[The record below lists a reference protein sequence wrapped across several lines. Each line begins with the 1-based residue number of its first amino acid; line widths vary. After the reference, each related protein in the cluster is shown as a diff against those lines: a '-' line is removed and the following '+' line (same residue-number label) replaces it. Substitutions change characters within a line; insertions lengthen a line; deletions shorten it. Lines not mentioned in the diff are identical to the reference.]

1 MTVRVLDGE
10 GFVQM
15 IQAGHARLQ
24 AMAEGV
30 NALNV
35 FPVPDGDTGT
45 NMALSLAQGVASL
58 QQLQHPRLAGAA
70 QALADGL
77 LMGAR
82 GNSGVILSQLFRGFA
97 KVIEAEESLLTADL
111 FARALQAGV
120 DTAYQ
125 AVARPVEGTILTVA
139 RAAAQV
145 GVQAAREQ
153 LPLPLWMKKV
163 RQAAAAALANT
174 PEQLPVLKQAG
185 VVDSGGQ
192 GLVYILEGFERW
204 LQGMPVTAETS
215 SAGLPLSRAGES
227 EVHTAADNAGQN
239 ALVSGQALGN
249 PAAQA
254 RVELSSWPE
263 LGGVQHDSPDS
274 HFGYCTEVLLRLPT
288 ATRPVAALRQALAAL
303 GDSLV
308 VVESGEWIKAHVHT
322 DHPGQALEAAL
333 QYGELTQVKV
343 ENMREQRRR
352 LQARQQ
358 RAGEL
363 DNQLGARIHVEA
375 AQAGNRPGFAVTAQ
389 GATAGQPLAVVAVVA
404 GAGLAEAFRSL
415 GAFLVDGGQTM
426 NPSTADIAAAVQ
438 ATGSPE
444 VLLLPN
450 HKNVVA
456 AAEQVQQLVP
466 GQRVYV
472 VPATHV
478 AAGLAA
484 LTAFLPERSAADNA
498 ARMTAAC
505 QSVRTGAVVRAARDG
520 VFDGQTLRTGQFM
533 GFAGDRLVCVE
544 DQRRLAAAGV
554 IQVLAASAA
563 ELVTVFY
570 SDDVP
575 PAEAAALAEVVQA
588 LGLALEVHYGG
599 QPVYDYIFSVE

>member
-1 MTVRVLDGE
+1 MTVRALDGA
-10 GFVQM
+10 GFVQL

-24 AMAEGV
+24 EMADVV

-58 QQLQHPRLAGAA
+58 KELQHPRLARAA

-97 KVIEAEESLLTADL
+97 KVIEAGESLLTPEL
-111 FARALQAGV
+111 FARALQVGV
-120 DTAYQ
+120 DTAYR
-125 AVARPVEGTILTVA
+125 AVAKPVEGTLLTVA
-139 RAAAQV
+139 RAAAQA
-145 GVQAAREQ
+145 GVQAARGP
-153 LPLPLWMKKV
+153 LPLPEWMVNV

-174 PEQLPVLKQAG
+174 PEQLPILKQAG

-192 GLVYILEGFERW
+192 GLVFILEGFERW
-204 LQGMPVTAETS
+204 LLGMPVTEATPIRHS
-215 SAGLPLSRAGES
+215 PADAGTSAGNAAAAAAPHGQ
-227 EVHTAADNAGQN
+227 TASSHEAPP
-239 ALVSGQALGN
+239 ALAVPGLAF
-249 PAAQA
+249 
-254 RVELSSWPE
+254 WPE
-263 LGGVQHDSPDS
+263 PVGGLHDNPDS
-274 HFGYCTEVLLRLPT
+274 RYGYCTEVLLRTPA
-288 ATRPVAALRQALAAL
+288 ATLAAQALRQALAAL

-308 VVESGEWIKAHVHT
+308 VVESGEWVKAHVHT
-322 DHPGQALEAAL
+322 DHPGEALEAAL
-333 QYGELTQVKV
+333 LHGELARVKID
-343 ENMREQRRR
+343 NMREQQRQLR
-352 LQARQQ
+352 ARQPV
-358 RAGEL
+358 AG
-363 DNQLGARIHVEA
+363 QLAGTA
-375 AQAGNRPGFAVTAQ
+375 ATGGQVQAGGAEDRPGLAALAPPPTAH
-389 GATAGQPLAVVAVVA
+389 QPVAVVAVVA
-404 GAGLAEAFRSL
+404 GSGIAAVFRSL
-415 GAFLVDGGQTM
+415 GAYLVDGGQTM
-426 NPSTADIAAAVQ
+426 NPSTAEIAAAVQ

-472 VPATHV
+472 VPATHL

-484 LTAFLPERSAADNA
+484 LTAFLPERSGADNA
-498 ARMTAAC
+498 ARMAAVC
-505 QSVRTGAVVRAARDG
+505 QSVRTGAVVRAVRPG
-520 VFDGQTLRTGQFM
+520 VYEGQTLRAGQFL
-533 GFAGDRLVCVE
+533 GFAGERLVCVE
-544 DQRRLAAAGV
+544 DQRGPAAAA
-554 IQVLAASAA
+554 VLQALTAESA

-575 PAEAAALAEVVQA
+575 SAEATALVDVVQPR
-588 LGLALEVHYGG
+588 GVALEVHYGG